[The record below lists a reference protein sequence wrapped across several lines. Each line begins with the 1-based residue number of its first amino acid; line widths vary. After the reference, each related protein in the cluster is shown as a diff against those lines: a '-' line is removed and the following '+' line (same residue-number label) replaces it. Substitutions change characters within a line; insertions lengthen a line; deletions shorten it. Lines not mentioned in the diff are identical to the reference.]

1 MDTKKISPLYGESPA
16 SHNVTIQLTDTVGR
30 GGLVFF
36 SDYFKDYAKVEK
48 ARPMKKKKKKKKEN
62 GKGEWRK
69 RAR

>member
-1 MDTKKISPLYGESPA
+1 LDGADSY
-16 SHNVTIQLTDTVGR
+16 
-30 GGLVFF
+30 F

-48 ARPMKKKKKKKKEN
+48 ARPMMKKKKKKKKKEN